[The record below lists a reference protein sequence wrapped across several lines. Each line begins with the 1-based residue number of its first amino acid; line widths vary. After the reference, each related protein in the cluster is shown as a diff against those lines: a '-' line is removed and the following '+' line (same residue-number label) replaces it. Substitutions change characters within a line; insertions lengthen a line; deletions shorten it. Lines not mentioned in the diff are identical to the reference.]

1 MGFELSE
8 EQRELAGTVDRLL
21 ADTTGGPRGRQL
33 LARPDGWREL
43 WETVADLGVLAMGA
57 PEEAGG
63 LGLGPVELV
72 AVAEAVGRHL
82 APAPIVATAGAFV
95 PTVALVAGGSEVALE
110 ALRAVAEGQQAAA
123 LAWADPRTLA
133 DAPPRADA
141 AVRADAAPRV
151 RDGRLTASLVVP
163 DAALLDRLALVVA
176 DDDHDGAPAVALLQR
191 ADVTLEPAPAIDE
204 TRPLARVRVDGVAVA
219 GRLFPA
225 PPAAL
230 ATAFATAAAELVGL
244 ADALLRMSV
253 DYAGERQQFGAPI
266 GSFQAIK
273 HRLADVLIAVERARS
288 LTWHAAVLAAA
299 QPLAP
304 ATATAAH
311 FAKAAA
317 GDAAT
322 TAARAAVQV
331 HGGIGITREH
341 DVSLLYLRARQAAFQ
356 LGGADAHHLAAIA
369 EELRPT
375 ADTVSAAPAEAPDA
389 R

>member
-1 MGFELSE
+1 MAFELSE

-43 WETVADLGVLAMGA
+43 WEALADLGVLAMGV

-95 PTVALVAGGSEVALE
+95 PTVALVAGETAAGTA
-110 ALRAVAEGQQAAA
+110 ALRAVAEQQETGA
-123 LAWADPRTLA
+123 LAWPDPRTA
-133 DAPPRADA
+133 GADA
-141 AVRADAAPRV
+141 AAGGDAATPRV

-176 DDDHDGAPAVALLQR
+176 DDDRGGAEAIVLLDR
-191 ADVTLEPAPAIDE
+191 ADLALEPAAAIDE
-204 TRPLARVRVDGVAVA
+204 THPLARVTVADADVA
-219 GRLFPA
+219 GRRFPA
-225 PPAAL
+225 PPGAL

-266 GSFQAIK
+266 GSFQALK
-273 HRLADVLIAVERARS
+273 HRLADTLIAVERARS
-288 LTWHAAVLAAA
+288 LTWHAAVLAAE
-299 QPLAP
+299 QPLEP
-304 ATATAAH
+304 ATAAAAH

-317 GDAAT
+317 SDAAT
-322 TAARAAVQV
+322 IAARAAVQV

-341 DVSLLYLRARQAAFQ
+341 DVSLLYLRARQASFQ
-356 LGGADAHHLAAIA
+356 LGGADAHQLAAVA
-369 EELRPT
+369 EEL
-375 ADTVSAAPAEAPDA
+375 ADA